1 VAGEESAVRAM
12 LGSRPVARD
21 GVLVVH
27 SAFAGFSRA
36 GLRAEGFCE
45 ALLAA
50 MAGGTVL
57 MPTMTWRTV
66 TPAQPVFDELKTPSH
81 TGVLTE
87 VFRTGYAT
95 HRSLHPTHS
104 AAGRGPL
111 APRLLSTHHEGTTPC
126 AGNSPYGL
134 MRDYDAHILMLGI
147 GLEACTAVH
156 HAEETM
162 APELYV
168 RPMSD
173 AENYDLVDRRGM
185 THRVKTRRHFRL
197 PRDFPKF
204 EPLLKGLGQLAEGRV
219 GEGRWILFSARDLYR
234 MLFAA
239 LVERKDAT
247 LTTPDATQ
255 G

>member
-1 VAGEESAVRAM
+1 VSGELAVVRAM

-27 SAFAGFSRA
+27 SAFRGFSRA
-36 GLRAEGFCE
+36 GLRAEEFCE
-45 ALLAA
+45 ALIAE
-50 MAGGTVL
+50 MAVGTIL

-66 TPAQPVFDELKTPSH
+66 TPQNPVFDELKTPSH
-81 TGVLTE
+81 TGVLSE
-87 VFRTGYAT
+87 VFRTAYAS

-111 APRLLSTHHEGTTPC
+111 AAHLLSTHHDGTTPC

-134 MRDYDAHILMLGI
+134 MRDFDAHILLLGI
-147 GLEACTAVH
+147 GLEACTAFH
-156 HAEETM
+156 HAEETI

-168 RPMSD
+168 RPMEES
-173 AENYDLVDRRGM
+173 EPYDLIDRRGV
-185 THRVKTRRHFRL
+185 THRMRTRRHFRL

-204 EPLLKGLGQLAEGRV
+204 EPVLREAGLLAEGRV

-234 MLFAA
+234 ILFAA

-247 LTTPDATQ
+247 LTR
-255 G
+255 